1 MWQEVEH
8 SRREN
13 WEKDEKIN
21 NYSNISQRKKAENS
35 EQRVRQKTS
44 ATTDLVARLVTSVS
58 SENLLKIWI
67 LAYWFGEWP
76 CVLAMQ
82 C

>member
-8 SRREN
+8 SGREN

-35 EQRVRQKTS
+35 EQRVRQKIS
-44 ATTDLVARLVTSVS
+44 AITDLVARL
-58 SENLLKIWI
+58 IWVF
-67 LAYWFGEWP
+67 A
-76 CVLAMQ
+76 
-82 C
+82 